1 MEKLKHVFY
10 DKENDLWY
18 IIPIKDEFLTNKKE
32 LVYEKKELIFIGDKR
47 QKRQQIEDLIE
58 LICMEDGYG
67 KYYWKII
74 SKLIFMN

>member
-32 LVYEKKELIFIGDKR
+32 LVYEKKELIFIGDKPT
-47 QKRQQIEDLIE
+47 EDYDEDDYNEFWDEETPTE
-58 LICMEDGYG
+58 LKD
-67 KYYWKII
+67 KKDN
-74 SKLIFMN
+74 K